1 MMERINDVRERI
13 LMGPG
18 PSGVDPR
25 VLRAMAAPVLGH
37 LDPDFLAMMD
47 EVTELLRFVFE
58 TGNRLTVPMSGT
70 GSAGMETA
78 LVNFLEPGDTAVVCV
93 NGLFGERMADI
104 AGRCGARVKVVEA
117 PWGEAIDP
125 EDVRRAVEG
134 EKVKLVSVVHA
145 ETSTG
150 VLQPL
155 EEIAEIAHA
164 AGALLVV
171 DAVTSLGGLPVR
183 VDARGIDVCYSGT
196 QKCLSCPPGLAP
208 ITVGP
213 RAEGVLETRR
223 TKVPSWYLDLTM
235 IRRYWG
241 SERFYHHTAPVSMI
255 YALREALRLVA
266 EEGLEERY
274 RRHRLNAAALGEG
287 VQSMGLRLFVRPEL
301 RLPSLVSVVVPEG
314 VDDLR
319 LRRELLA
326 DYGIEIGGGLGKLR
340 GKILRIGVMG
350 YSSHRKNVLLLLVA
364 LEDCLRRQGFRV
376 PVGESVSA
384 ALRVYERSEDPHRA
398 G

>member
-287 VQSMGLRLFVRPEL
+287 LQSMGLRLFVRPEL

-376 PVGESVSA
+376 PVGDSVSA
-384 ALRVYERSEDPHRA
+384 AVRVYERSEDPHRA